1 MMAKDTEPM
10 QKVSII
16 PDGPVLAAVVV
27 FLATVVVL
35 LLLLLLGVGVVADK
49 SRL

>member
-1 MMAKDTEPM
+1 M

-16 PDGPVLAAVVV
+16 PDGPVLAVVAGFLTIAVV
-27 FLATVVVL
+27 VVVL
-35 LLLLLLGVGVVADK
+35 LLLLLGLGVVADK